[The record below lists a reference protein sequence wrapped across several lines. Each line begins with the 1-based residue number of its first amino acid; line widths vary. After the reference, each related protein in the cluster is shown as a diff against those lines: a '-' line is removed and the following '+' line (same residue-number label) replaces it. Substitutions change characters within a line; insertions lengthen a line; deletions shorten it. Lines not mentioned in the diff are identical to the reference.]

1 MGERIKIRRPS
12 GRRGPPINY
21 VIYYDSPASLVGRN
35 WSNLTWIV
43 IGIILL
49 ICWSL
54 VESAAR
60 MYWGEL

>member
-21 VIYYDSPASLVGRN
+21 IIYYDSPASGVGRN
-35 WSNLTWIV
+35 WSKLTWIV
-43 IGIILL
+43 IGIIFLVSWL
-49 ICWSL
+49 L

-60 MYWGEL
+60 MYWSVL